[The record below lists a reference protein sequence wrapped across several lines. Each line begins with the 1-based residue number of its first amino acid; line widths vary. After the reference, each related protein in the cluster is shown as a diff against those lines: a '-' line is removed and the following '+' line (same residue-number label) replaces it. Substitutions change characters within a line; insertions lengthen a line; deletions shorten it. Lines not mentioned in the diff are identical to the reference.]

1 LILRNQYVLDLFTQ
15 IVTLKKKNI
24 IINTLLS
31 LALGCFLLYIVF
43 NKIDL
48 NSFFSKLSEIN
59 YSWIYLSMF
68 ISVFE
73 HILRGYR
80 WNLLMQTSKTNL
92 STYVTT
98 NVMIVSYFFALFIP
112 RFNDFIRCYLIS
124 KTNKIK
130 ISTSLGTVVSERI
143 LDLISL
149 FLILLIFITL
159 EFDLFYSFLK
169 EHVFI
174 NITLNPINFF
184 WLLLVFLF
192 LFLLIKYFS
201 KSSKQFREKF
211 AEFKSGL
218 FSVKH
223 IYTNKAFIVSTL
235 LLWFIYFLMGYVIF
249 FSFNETNTLGVN
261 AGFAV
266 LIAGS
271 IGMIV
276 PVNAGIGA
284 YHFLVASI
292 LISYNINYESGLFFA
307 TLLHTSQIIC
317 LAILGVFSSIILFL
331 KIRSNEE

>member
-1 LILRNQYVLDLFTQ
+1 
-15 IVTLKKKNI
+15 
-24 IINTLLS
+24 
-31 LALGCFLLYIVF
+31 
-43 NKIDL
+43 
-48 NSFFSKLSEIN
+48 
-59 YSWIYLSMF
+59 
-68 ISVFE
+68 
-73 HILRGYR
+73 
-80 WNLLMQTSKTNL
+80 MQTPRTNL

-130 ISTSLGTVVSERI
+130 MSNSLGTVISERI
-143 LDLISL
+143 FDLLSL

-169 EHVFI
+169 EYVFV
-174 NITLNPINFF
+174 NITLNPINLF
-184 WLLLVFLF
+184 WLLLVVFILF
-192 LFLLIKYFS
+192 FSIKYFIKTS
-201 KSSKQFREKF
+201 KRFSEKF

-218 FSVKH
+218 FSVGN
-223 IYTNKAFIVSTL
+223 IYKNKAFIFSTI
-235 LLWFIYFLMGYVIF
+235 LLWVIYFLMGYVIF
-249 FSFNETNTLGVN
+249 FSFNETSSLGVN

-317 LAILGVFSSIILFL
+317 LAILGIFSSIILFL
-331 KIRSNEE
+331 KIRSNEK